1 MNKSEQINEL
11 AKALSAAQVEMN
23 GAYKDSKNPFFKSNY
38 ADLKQVMQV
47 FQSYYAPRGLAV
59 TQLVG
64 IGEITTVLMHSSG
77 QFISTTCSLPVAKQN
92 DPQSL
97 GSSVSYMRRYS
108 LSGLMGLYQ
117 TDDDGEAGVG
127 RGPKPEA
134 ATKHEVAV
142 KPDQPHPEDGNPH
155 AVTKYIIPVGGYKNR
170 TLEEVGPKALEKYI
184 LDLEERAARSGA
196 TITGNIKEFIDRAS
210 EYIKDW
216 ERQNNLDG
224 RSK

>member
-11 AKALSAAQVEMN
+11 AKALSGAQVEMN

-47 FQSYYAPRGLAV
+47 FQAYYAPRGLAV

-64 IGEITTVLMHSSG
+64 LGDITTVLIHSSG
-77 QFISTTCSLPVAKQN
+77 QYISTTCALPVAKQN

-97 GSSVSYMRRYS
+97 GSSISYMRRYS

-127 RGPKPEA
+127 RGPKTETA
-134 ATKHEVAV
+134 IKKEVAV
-142 KPDQPHPEDGNPH
+142 KADQPDPEDGDPS
-155 AVTKYIIPVGGYKNR
+155 AVTKYIIPFGGYKNR
-170 TLEEVGPKALEKYI
+170 TLEEVGPKDLEKYI
-184 LDLEERAARSGA
+184 LGLEERAAKSGA
-196 TITGNIKEFIDRAS
+196 VITGNVKEFIDRAS
-210 EYIKDW
+210 EYIRQW
-216 ERQNNLDG
+216 EKG
-224 RSK
+224 